1 MAGQQRSLTL
11 KKEVDSLI
19 SVYLSTL
26 SQEDSNFYIPNIG
39 APNAEQKSNMLTLR
53 EQVKEYLL
61 SKEGE

>member
-1 MAGQQRSLTL
+1 MAGQQRSLRQ
-11 KKEVDSLI
+11 EVDSLI

-26 SQEDSNFYIPNIG
+26 SQEDSNFYTPTIG

>member
-1 MAGQQRSLTL
+1 MAGQQRSLRQ
-11 KKEVDSLI
+11 EVDSLVE
-19 SVYLSTL
+19 SYLSTL
-26 SQEDSNFYIPNIG
+26 SPEDSNFYIPNIG